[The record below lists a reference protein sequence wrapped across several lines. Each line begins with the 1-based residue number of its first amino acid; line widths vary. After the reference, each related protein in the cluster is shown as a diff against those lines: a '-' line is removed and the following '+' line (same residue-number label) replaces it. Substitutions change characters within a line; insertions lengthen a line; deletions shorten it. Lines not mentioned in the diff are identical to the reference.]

1 MVLAQRVDN
10 GIVPKSPQLLMFY
23 YQPLV
28 CGTAQTFLLMSLY
41 CSTLLTEYFIA
52 VKLCATF
59 MAELTSHFV
68 L

>member
-23 YQPLV
+23 CQPLV

-41 CSTLLTEYFIA
+41 CSTLPTEYFIA

-59 MAELTSHFV
+59 MAQLTSYFV